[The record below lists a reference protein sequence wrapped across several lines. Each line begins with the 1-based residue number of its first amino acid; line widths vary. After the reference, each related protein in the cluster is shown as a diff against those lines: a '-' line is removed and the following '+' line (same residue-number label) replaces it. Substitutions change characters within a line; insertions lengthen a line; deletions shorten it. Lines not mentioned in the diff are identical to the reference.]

1 MDRAAEVAGGVGV
14 QIGER
19 RILLAGLMV
28 GQRVIHDGVL
38 RHFGQ
43 RDVLAHVLQVG
54 AVVLAHDE
62 KLARVAEH
70 GGADARLFEPR
81 ILLDDGDVPAIEL
94 AKLRVGFLNDFL
106 SAGNV
111 EEAGDFLIHVPFPNA
126 RGSVMMCLRAWLV
139 MRKPAAAFSSFAD
152 SGM

>member
-1 MDRAAEVAGGVGV
+1 MLWTVPQRLRVGVGV
-14 QIGER
+14 QISER

-28 GQRVIHDGVL
+28 GQRIIHDRVL
-38 RHFGQ
+38 GHFGQ
-43 RDVLAHVLQVG
+43 RDVLAHVIQIG

-81 ILLDDGDVPAIEL
+81 ILLDDGNVPAIEF
-94 AKLRVGFLNDFL
+94 AKLRVAFLDDFL

-111 EEAGDFLIHVPFPNA
+111 EEAGDFLIDVPFPQ
-126 RGSVMMCLRAWLV
+126 RR
-139 MRKPAAAFSSFAD
+139 AAA
-152 SGM
+152 